1 MIRAMRAIAFI
12 AVAIVAAITSCNGP
26 EPIGGEPCRNPL
38 GADAGGVFAYS
49 PALECA
55 SRICLVEAPR
65 GGSPAYAAVCTR
77 ECASDS
83 DCLTRVRIQCDPG
96 YGCGSVAGYT
106 HRVCVCSLFL
116 DGGTQ

>member
-1 MIRAMRAIAFI
+1 MRAIAFI
-12 AVAIVAAITSCNGP
+12 AVGIVAAITSCSEP
-26 EPIGGEPCRNPL
+26 EPIGQEPCSNPL

-49 PALECA
+49 PALECD
-55 SRICLVEAPR
+55 SRICLVEAAPR
-65 GGSPAYAAVCTR
+65 SPGYIAVCTR

-83 DCLTRVRIQCDPG
+83 DCLTRVRILCDRG
-96 YGCGSVAGYT
+96 YSCGSVAGYT